1 MSARLSK
8 DLTSKYKVR
17 SVPIRK
23 GDEVKIVRG
32 SFKTKSGKVT
42 TVYRKKWCIHV
53 EKITKDKPSGQSY
66 NIPINP
72 SNVIVT
78 SLNLQN
84 QSRKAILE
92 RKKRDDDGKHKKL
105 D

>member
-53 EKITKDKPSGQSY
+53 EKITKDKPSGQSFWPFKY
-66 NIPINP
+66 PIPMHQVVFPFSAIMP
-72 SNVIVT
+72 LVRPCIFSFAVDVVI
-78 SLNLQN
+78 
-84 QSRKAILE
+84 
-92 RKKRDDDGKHKKL
+92 
-105 D
+105 

>member
-8 DLTSKYKVR
+8 DLTSKHSVR
-17 SVPIRK
+17 SIPIRK

-42 TVYRKKWCIHV
+42 TVYRKKWCIYV

-66 NIPINP
+66 NIPIHP
-72 SNVIVT
+72 SNVVIT
-78 SLNLQN
+78 NLNLQN
-84 QSRKAILE
+84 KSRKDLID
-92 RKKRDDDGKHKKL
+92 RKARKDSDKHKKL